1 MAEKI
6 RPIIKKVIFGIDRML
21 KNNMFRI
28 SSPYDF
34 VPDNNLIDNLIKSNL
49 LAKNST
55 LKV

>member
-34 VPDNNLIDNLIKSNL
+34 VPDNNLIDDLMKSNFISQ
-49 LAKNST
+49 KFNP
-55 LKV
+55 